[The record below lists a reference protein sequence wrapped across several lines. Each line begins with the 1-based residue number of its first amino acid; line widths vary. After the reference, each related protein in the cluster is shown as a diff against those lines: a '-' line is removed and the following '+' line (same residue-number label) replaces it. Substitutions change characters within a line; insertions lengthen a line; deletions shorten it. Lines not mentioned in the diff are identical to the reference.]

1 MHILE
6 ENYLRSIMLL
16 DHITNRLTSKFN
28 ELGVSSKDFSLMH
41 PAYIDLNMS
50 FYHLA
55 IFQARKL
62 YEAKIREGLT
72 EKEWLKL
79 KSFREDL
86 THAREPKSM
95 ELREIGDLNLEL
107 IPILNKISNSI
118 YEKYNLDNSAFY
130 QNFVKS
136 YMNDLEKL

>member
-28 ELGVSSKDFSLMH
+28 ELGVSSKDFSL
-41 PAYIDLNMS
+41 
-50 FYHLA
+50 YHLA